1 MAGEELAGARVL
13 VVEDELLIAAMIA
26 ELLEEIGCVVL
37 GPVARL
43 EDAVKAAS
51 EGAIDGAVL
60 DVNLAGE
67 AVFPVADALAGR
79 EIPFLFLTGY
89 GAESLPASHGRR
101 PTLRKPVRPDE
112 LLEALG
118 GVIRHRRAG

>member
-1 MAGEELAGARVL
+1 MTGEGLAGARVL

-43 EDAVKAAS
+43 KDAIKAAS
-51 EGAIDGAVL
+51 EDAIDGAVL

-67 AVFPVADALAGR
+67 TVYAVADALAGR
-79 EIPFLFLTGY
+79 GVPFLFLSGY
-89 GAESLPASHGRR
+89 GSEALPPQHGGR

-112 LLEALG
+112 LLDALG
-118 GVIRHRRAG
+118 GVIGRRPAG